1 MKLKVG
7 DKVRVKSL
15 EWYNENKNCD
25 GYIEFC
31 EGPYFTKLMSK
42 FCGKEATIKS
52 INGDSYVLDIDKL
65 FYFAEDYV
73 EPISNEFGFQVNN
86 ISVSTNTCITLEEG
100 ATAKICNENG
110 KTKIMIENNVEEPK
124 FKKGDVVFLEAQIDN
139 KIYQHISI
147 VKNADKDS
155 IHFHVNLCI
164 NDNEL
169 TLPNRDAWFS
179 NTNIKSIR
187 YATEKEKRTLF
198 LAMLNKGL
206 FFDEKKMKVRTLKDG
221 DIVTI
226 KDAYNCL
233 WYSIFKGIEGE
244 KVYSYAS
251 LCKSS
256 NICFGGENPLCY
268 IRDIS
273 SIGFS
278 TTEERQTLFDKI
290 EKEEHKKWNVET
302 KKFEKIRW
310 RAKEGE
316 IYWFITEYFDI
327 SCHAEE
333 DGEEDE
339 FLFSASNYFQ
349 TKELAEAARDKIK
362 ELLSKL

>member
-1 MKLKVG
+1 MGKNYKKVN
-7 DKVRVKSL
+7 SL
-15 EWYNENKNCD
+15 NVAKGC
-25 GYIEFC
+25 
-31 EGPYFTKLMSK
+31 TL
-42 FCGKEATIKS
+42 T
-52 INGDSYVLDIDKL
+52 
-65 FYFAEDYV
+65 
-73 EPISNEFGFQVNN
+73 
-86 ISVSTNTCITLEEG
+86 TNCITLQDG
-100 ATAKICNENG
+100 QTAKIIVENG
-110 KTKIMIENNVEEPK
+110 KTKIMIENKEVKEEEPM
-124 FKKGDVVFLEAQIDN
+124 FKKGDVVFLEVQGDN
-139 KIYQHISI
+139 KIYQHIIITKSI
-147 VKNADKDS
+147 YGNRHHFYAD
-155 IHFHVNLCI
+155 FCI

-169 TLPNRDAWFS
+169 YYGYESMWFS
-179 NTNIKSIR
+179 KENIKSIR
-187 YATEKEKRTLF
+187 YATEKEKRTL
-198 LAMLNKGL
+198 LVAMLNKGL
-206 FFDEKKMKVRTLKDG
+206 FWDENKMKVRTLKYG
-221 DIVTI
+221 DIITT
-226 KDAYNCL
+226 KDNKEYV
-233 WYSIFKGIEGE
+233 WYSIFKEIKDEN
-244 KVYSYAS
+244 VYSYAS

-256 NICFGGENPLCY
+256 NICFGGKNPLCY

>member
-1 MKLKVG
+1 
-7 DKVRVKSL
+7 
-15 EWYNENKNCD
+15 
-25 GYIEFC
+25 
-31 EGPYFTKLMSK
+31 MSK
-42 FCGKEATIKS
+42 NYKKVNS
-52 INGDSYVLDIDKL
+52 INLSKGCTLT
-65 FYFAEDYV
+65 
-73 EPISNEFGFQVNN
+73 
-86 ISVSTNTCITLEEG
+86 TNCITLQDG
-100 ATAKICNENG
+100 QTAKICVDNG

-124 FKKGDVVFLEAQIDN
+124 FKKGDVMFLETQIDN
-139 KIYQHISI
+139 KIYQHIAI

-169 TLPNRDAWFS
+169 TLPKRDAWFS

-187 YATEKEKRTLF
+187 YATEEEKRTLF
-198 LAMLNKGL
+198 QAMLNKGL
-206 FFDEKKMKVRTLKDG
+206 FWDGKKMKVRTLKDG
-221 DIVTI
+221 DIITT
-226 KDAYNCL
+226 KDNEGYV
-233 WYSIFKGIEGE
+233 WHSIFKEIKDE

-302 KKFEKIRW
+302 NKFEDIKW
-310 RAKEGE
+310 KPKKGE
-316 IYWFITEYFDI
+316 KYWYLTEKLHVSSYTEDNDFIDN
-327 SCHAEE
+327 
-333 DGEEDE
+333 DLGEANNK
-339 FLFSASNYFQ
+339 FK